1 MSSPDP
7 SSVRT
12 TAQPSACIVWQKPRP
27 FTPKQQLAVC
37 KSRSSPQAKS
47 SIKRRGAGWP
57 KRQEEREKRRRRRV
71 RVLPSFRHLPDIC
84 HSSEHPI
91 FFCKCLAQ
99 ISRRVRGH
107 VVVILHGL
115 DNSVGIQGRASEA
128 ARRGRRERE
137 KPPLALSM
145 VRANMASSS
154 RGIQI
159 GSAWF
164 QRKIKLRPQHRG
176 IHLVTDEILKEIPEL
191 RQFSVGLLHVQS
203 K

>member
-1 MSSPDP
+1 MAKEARGEREEEEEARACASFLPP
-7 SSVRT
+7 SS
-12 TAQPSACIVWQKPRP
+12 
-27 FTPKQQLAVC
+27 
-37 KSRSSPQAKS
+37 
-47 SIKRRGAGWP
+47 G
-57 KRQEEREKRRRRRV
+57 
-71 RVLPSFRHLPDIC
+71 HLPLIRTPD
-84 HSSEHPI
+84 